1 MLNDR
6 QLQNLVRIAE
16 GWVKEIEV
24 EASSLNDGETV
35 FTGSVLLPWLQKK
48 VSTLLKPELY
58 VRGDGGPPV
67 QPLIWEGMTFYPDL
81 AVVSAYEK
89 YLAFEVKILRDG
101 DPGGALTKAIG
112 QTSLYERLGYS
123 ATFGLIFDQ
132 RSSVGR
138 NDIVGWK
145 SEILEQDSSHVH
157 YYF

>member
-6 QLQNLVRIAE
+6 QLRNLIRIAE

-24 EASSLNDGETV
+24 ESSDLLVGETS
-35 FTGSVLLPWLQKK
+35 FTGDVLLPWLQRK
-48 VSTLLKPELY
+48 VSGLLKPDLY

-67 QPLIWEGMTFYPDL
+67 QPLVWEGITFYPDL

-138 NDIVGWK
+138 NSIVTWK
-145 SEILEQDSSHVH
+145 SEILEQESAHVH
-157 YYF
+157 YYY

>member
-6 QLQNLVRIAE
+6 QLRNLIRIAE

-24 EASSLNDGETV
+24 EAKSLSGGETA
-35 FTGSVLLPWLQKK
+35 FTGEVLLPWLQKK

-67 QPLIWEGMTFYPDL
+67 QPLVWEGITFYPDL
-81 AVVSAYEK
+81 AVVSVHER

-112 QTSLYERLGYS
+112 QTSIYARLGYS

-132 RSSVGR
+132 RSSVAR
-138 NDIVGWK
+138 NEIVSWK

-157 YYF
+157 YFY

>member
-24 EASSLNDGETV
+24 ESTSLVGGETA
-35 FTGSVLLPWLQKK
+35 FTGEILLPWLQQK

-67 QPLIWEGMTFYPDL
+67 QPLVWEGITFFPDL
-81 AVVSAYEK
+81 AVVSTFEK

-132 RSSVGR
+132 RSSVRR
-138 NDIVGWK
+138 NAIVSWK
-145 SEILEQDSSHVH
+145 SEILEKEFSHVH
-157 YYF
+157 YYY

>member
-6 QLQNLVRIAE
+6 QLRNLIRIAE

-24 EASSLNDGETV
+24 EAISLSGGETA
-35 FTGSVLLPWLQKK
+35 FTGGVLLPWLQKK

-67 QPLIWEGMTFYPDL
+67 QPLIWEGITFYPDL
-81 AVVSAYEK
+81 VVVSAHEK
-89 YLAFEVKILRDG
+89 YLAFEVKILGDG

-112 QTSLYERLGYS
+112 QTSLYARLGFS

-132 RSSVGR
+132 RSSVAR
-138 NDIVGWK
+138 NQIVSWK
-145 SEILEQDSSHVH
+145 DEILEQDSSHVH
-157 YYF
+157 YYY

>member
-6 QLQNLVRIAE
+6 QLQNLIRIAE

-24 EASSLNDGETV
+24 EASALGGGETA
-35 FTGSVLLPWLQKK
+35 FTGDVLLPWLQKK

-67 QPLIWEGMTFYPDL
+67 QPLIWEGVTFYPDL

-89 YLAFEVKILRDG
+89 YLGFEIKILRDG

-112 QTSLYERLGYS
+112 QTSLYARLGYS

-132 RSSVGR
+132 RSSVAR
-138 NDIVGWK
+138 NTIVTWK

-157 YYF
+157 YYY

>member
-6 QLQNLVRIAE
+6 QIRNLIRISE
-16 GWVKEIEV
+16 GWIKEFQV
-24 EASSLNDGETV
+24 DATDLNVSETA
-35 FTGSVLLPWLQKK
+35 FTGHILLPWLQKK
-48 VSTLLKPELY
+48 VSILLKPELY

-67 QPLIWEGMTFYPDL
+67 QPLIWEGITFYPDL

-89 YLAFEVKILRDG
+89 YLAYEVKILRDG

-112 QTSLYERLGYS
+112 QTALYSRLGYS

-132 RSSVGR
+132 RSSVAR
-138 NDIVGWK
+138 NSTVSWK

-157 YYF
+157 YFY

>member
-6 QLQNLVRIAE
+6 QLQNLIRIAE
-16 GWVKEIEV
+16 SWVKEIEV
-24 EASSLNDGETV
+24 DAAALRAGETA
-35 FTGSVLLPWLQKK
+35 FTGDVLLPWLQKK
-48 VSTLLKPELY
+48 VSSLMKPELY

-67 QPLIWEGMTFYPDL
+67 QPLIWEGVTFYPDL

-89 YLAFEVKILRDG
+89 YLAIEVKILRDG

-112 QTSLYERLGYS
+112 QTSLYARLGYS

-132 RSSVGR
+132 RSSVAR
-138 NDIVGWK
+138 NDVLTWQ

-157 YYF
+157 YYY

>member
-6 QLQNLVRIAE
+6 QLRNLIRIAE

-24 EASSLNDGETV
+24 EAISLSGGETA
-35 FTGSVLLPWLQKK
+35 FTGDVLLPWLQKK

-81 AVVSAYEK
+81 VVVSAHEK

-112 QTSLYERLGYS
+112 QTSLYARLGYN

-132 RSSVGR
+132 RRSVAR
-138 NDIVGWK
+138 NEIVSWK
-145 SEILEQDSSHVH
+145 SEILQQDSSHVH
-157 YYF
+157 YYY